1 MSEKAQ
7 RAKALFLEGYNC
19 AQAVAG
25 AFAPEMGL
33 SVDAA
38 ARLASGFGGG
48 MGRMREVCGAVSGM
62 TLAASALR
70 GYNDPKAGPE
80 KTDTY
85 AMIQELAGRFRA
97 ENGSIICRSCWAWPV
112 PRAHRRPRRVR
123 RNIIKSAPARS
134 WWRWRLK
141 FWRNGWQS
149 ILPGCK
155 FRIPTKCGSLILV
168 YFTIINLLD
177 DINLTIIDNSGVCTV
192 L

>member
-80 KTDTY
+80 KNRYLRDDPG
-85 AMIQELAGRFRA
+85 AGRALPGRKRQHHLPGAAGPGPSRGTPQA
-97 ENGSIICRSCWAWPV
+97 EARTPEYYKK
-112 PRAHRRPRRVR
+112 RPCPELVALAAQ
-123 RNIIKSAPARS
+123 ILEEWLAEHPAR
-134 WWRWRLK
+134 L
-141 FWRNGWQS
+141 
-149 ILPGCK
+149 
-155 FRIPTKCGSLILV
+155 
-168 YFTIINLLD
+168 
-177 DINLTIIDNSGVCTV
+177 
-192 L
+192 

>member
-7 RAKALFLEGYNC
+7 RAKSLFLEGYNC

-97 ENGSIICRSCWAWPV
+97 ENGSIICREILDNPPSDPNPT
-112 PRAHRRPRRVR
+112 PRTAEFYKTRPCAHMVMTAAG
-123 RNIIKSAPARS
+123 I
-134 WWRWRLK
+134 
-141 FWRNGWQS
+141 
-149 ILPGCK
+149 
-155 FRIPTKCGSLILV
+155 
-168 YFTIINLLD
+168 LD
-177 DINLTIIDNSGVCTV
+177 DYIAEHPVMEQQL
-192 L
+192 

>member
-70 GYNDPKAGPE
+70 GYNDPKAGLE

-97 ENGSIICRSCWAWPV
+97 ENGSIICRELLA
-112 PRAHRRPRRVR
+112 RAGVEDDGPAGDPKARTEEYYQSRPCLGFIRSAAALMERELAAEGR
-123 RNIIKSAPARS
+123 LGPAALAKEEKS
-134 WWRWRLK
+134 L
-141 FWRNGWQS
+141 
-149 ILPGCK
+149 
-155 FRIPTKCGSLILV
+155 
-168 YFTIINLLD
+168 
-177 DINLTIIDNSGVCTV
+177 
-192 L
+192 

>member
-80 KTDTY
+80 KIDTY

-97 ENGSIICRSCWAWPV
+97 ENGSIICRELLGLARPEGTPQAEARTPEYYKKKQRESIQTFIAN
-112 PRAHRRPRRVR
+112 RRET
-123 RNIIKSAPARS
+123 
-134 WWRWRLK
+134 
-141 FWRNGWQS
+141 
-149 ILPGCK
+149 C
-155 FRIPTKCGSLILV
+155 
-168 YFTIINLLD
+168 
-177 DINLTIIDNSGVCTV
+177 
-192 L
+192 

>member
-70 GYNDPKAGPE
+70 GYNDPKAGLE

-97 ENGSIICRSCWAWPV
+97 EARTPEYYKK
-112 PRAHRRPRRVR
+112 RPCPELVALAAQ
-123 RNIIKSAPARS
+123 ILEEWLAEHPAR
-134 WWRWRLK
+134 L
-141 FWRNGWQS
+141 
-149 ILPGCK
+149 
-155 FRIPTKCGSLILV
+155 
-168 YFTIINLLD
+168 
-177 DINLTIIDNSGVCTV
+177 
-192 L
+192 